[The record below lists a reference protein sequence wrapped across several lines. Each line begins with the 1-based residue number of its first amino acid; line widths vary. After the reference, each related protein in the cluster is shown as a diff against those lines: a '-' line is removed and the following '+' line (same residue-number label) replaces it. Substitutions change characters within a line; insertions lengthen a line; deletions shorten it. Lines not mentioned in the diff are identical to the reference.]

1 MMIYTPLE
9 GCASSNCAP
18 VNETTLSLNAWL
30 LTAALHAL
38 ASCFEWMD
46 GVEAQVTTVSLPWPR
61 QVYRAACHYSDSEHE
76 TDIAL
81 RITSSRAFNRIMLF
95 TLREAR
101 SIWRVC
107 NY

>member
-1 MMIYTPLE
+1 MCARGMMRHTPLE

-18 VNETTLSLNAWL
+18 VNENTLSLNAWL
-30 LTAALHAL
+30 LTTAL
-38 ASCFEWMD
+38 
-46 GVEAQVTTVSLPWPR
+46 LPVLYLFDIQMSGNLDTGMRHIGMAPR

-81 RITSSRAFNRIMLF
+81 QITSSRAFNRIMLF

-101 SIWRVC
+101 L
-107 NY
+107 